1 VSLRLKPREPPV
13 RVGRNSLPCRLWIG
27 KFNLLRRNLQAPAGV
42 ESDFSGYPFLVA
54 KTNKPFELGLFDEPA
69 DHRHAL
75 GVMHQIPN
83 RRFDLT
89 FKVADQYVPE
99 FFERRKRNRMFFH
112 SGLIC

>member
-1 VSLRLKPREPPV
+1 MSLRFSRLSRPV

-54 KTNKPFELGLFDEPA
+54 KTNKPFELGLLDDPA
-69 DHRHAL
+69 DQRHPL
-75 GVMHQIPN
+75 GVMRQIPN
-83 RRFDLT
+83 RRSDLT

-99 FFERRKRNRMFFH
+99 FLERRQRNRVLFH
-112 SGLIC
+112 SAQSV